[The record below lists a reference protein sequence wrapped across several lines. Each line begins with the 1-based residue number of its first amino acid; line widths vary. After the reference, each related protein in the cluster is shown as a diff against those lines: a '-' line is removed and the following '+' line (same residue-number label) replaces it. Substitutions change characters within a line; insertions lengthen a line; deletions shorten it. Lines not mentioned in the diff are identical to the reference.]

1 MSIISCHHLS
11 IGYEGKQIVKNI
23 NFDLEEKDYLLVIGE
38 NGSGKTTLI
47 KTLLGLIKPLKGKIK
62 FNNLKTNEIG
72 YLPQINYAKKFFP
85 ASVLEVVMSGC
96 LNNKKFL
103 TFYTKKDIEIVNMN
117 LKKFKI
123 EGLKKRNFGELS
135 GGQQQKVLLAR
146 AMCASSKV
154 LVLDEPSTSLDKKSV
169 TDLYNLIN
177 QINKE
182 GTIIIMISHDL
193 EKSLKDANK
202 ILEMNEENIFF
213 GAKEDYVGEIKCCH

>member
-62 FNNLKTNEIG
+62 FNNLQTNEIG

-103 TFYTKKDIEIVNMN
+103 TFYTKKDIEVVNMN

-123 EGLKKRNFGELS
+123 ENLKKRNFGELS

-202 ILEMNEENIFF
+202 ILELNEENIFF
-213 GAKEDYVGEIKCCH
+213 GVKEDYVGEIKCCH

>member
-23 NFDLEEKDYLLVIGE
+23 NFDLVEKDYLLIIGE

-202 ILEMNEENIFF
+202 ILEINEENIFF
-213 GAKEDYVGEIKCCH
+213 GVKEDYVGEIKCCH

>member
-96 LNNKKFL
+96 LNNKKLL

-123 EGLKKRNFGELS
+123 ESLKRRNFGELS

-154 LVLDEPSTSLDKKSV
+154 LVLDEPSTSLDKKAV
-169 TDLYNLIN
+169 IDLYNLIN

-202 ILEMNEENIFF
+202 ILEINEENIFF
-213 GAKEDYVGEIKCCH
+213 GVKEDYVGEIKCCH

>member
-1 MSIISCHHLS
+1 
-11 IGYEGKQIVKNI
+11 
-23 NFDLEEKDYLLVIGE
+23 
-38 NGSGKTTLI
+38 
-47 KTLLGLIKPLKGKIK
+47 
-62 FNNLKTNEIG
+62 
-72 YLPQINYAKKFFP
+72 
-85 ASVLEVVMSGC
+85 MSGC
-96 LNNKKFL
+96 LNNKKLL

-123 EGLKKRNFGELS
+123 ESLKRRNFGELS

-154 LVLDEPSTSLDKKSV
+154 LVLDEPSTSLDKKAV
-169 TDLYNLIN
+169 IDLYNLIN

-202 ILEMNEENIFF
+202 ILEINEENIFF
-213 GAKEDYVGEIKCCH
+213 GVKEDYVGEIKCCH

>member
-202 ILEMNEENIFF
+202 ILEINEENIFF

>member
-23 NFDLEEKDYLLVIGE
+23 NFDLVEKDYLLIIGE

-123 EGLKKRNFGELS
+123 ESLKRRNFGELS

-169 TDLYNLIN
+169 IDLYNLIN

-202 ILEMNEENIFF
+202 ILEINEENIFF
-213 GAKEDYVGEIKCCH
+213 GVKEDYVGEIKCCH